1 VGVATFQRDLVMGI
15 DPGLTG
21 AIAIINV
28 KDPRNPFIVDVFD
41 TPTFEVNGKKQMNLQ
56 LLTTQVENHAIS
68 IRRALIEDVFVMT
81 GKESRGSM
89 FNFGRVFGQVEG
101 VVSSF
106 NIPLHHT
113 KPAVWKSVLGLGRD
127 KDHSRQMASRLFPT
141 EAKRFEKKKD
151 DGRAEAVLLATLA
164 ARI

>member
-1 VGVATFQRDLVMGI
+1 MGSLTFERSLVMGI

-21 AIAIINV
+21 AIAILNV
-28 KDPRNPFIVDVFD
+28 KDPKNPFIVDVFD
-41 TPTFEVNGKKQMNLQ
+41 TPTFEINGKKQMNLQ
-56 LLTTQVENHAIS
+56 LLTTQVENHALT

-127 KDHSRQMASRLFPT
+127 KNQSRQMASRLFPS

-151 DGRAEAVLLATLA
+151 DGRAEAVLLAMLA
-164 ARI
+164 SRI